1 MRGRF
6 LRFLAT
12 AAVVGLG
19 MAALGQRAAVAQQPV
34 TVPMSVTE
42 NREPGLA
49 GQATIT
55 PLGGGRYRVDIR
67 VTGLP
72 ANDADRPAHI
82 HTAPGAQCD
91 NGAPITYPLTSLKVD
106 ANRVGTSTTE
116 ITVTADKPV
125 TAGNAYVN
133 VHNPAQ
139 GGRGV
144 FCGNLTTSLAGPSAL
159 PATGDGSYEDEPE
172 DLGE

>member
-1 MRGRF
+1 M
-6 LRFLAT
+6 AV
-12 AAVVGLG
+12 VVGL
-19 MAALGQRAAVAQQPV
+19 AALALGQRTVRAQQPI

-55 PLGGGRYRVDIR
+55 PLGGGRYRVDLRI
-67 VTGLP
+67 TGFP
-72 ANDADRPAHI
+72 ANDTARPAHI

-91 NGAPITYPLTSLKVD
+91 NGAPITYPLTNVTVN
-106 ANRVGTSTTE
+106 AGGVGTSTTE

-125 TAGNAYVN
+125 TANNAYVN

-144 FCGNLTTSLAGPSAL
+144 FCGNIVTSLAGPSAL
-159 PATGDGSYEDEPE
+159 PATGDGSYDEE
-172 DLGE
+172 SDDADE